1 MRFDT
6 DYGRGT
12 VVCIGNKRF
21 PMPYETEDKAEIK
34 LLRRAHGVK
43 VLPAPKPFAP
53 KALSVKPEPEVKK
66 ED

>member
-6 DYGRGT
+6 DYGPGT
-12 VVCIGNKRF
+12 VVRIGNKRF
-21 PMPYETEDKAEIK
+21 PMPYDTEDKAEIK

-43 VLPAPKPFAP
+43 VLPAPKPFVPKAP
-53 KALSVKPEPEVKK
+53 KPESEVKK